1 MSKYSEKVA
10 RRLAAPDAA
19 PDAPATPPSLPKPA
33 APRQRGTLVDLGA
46 LPANCAAAYEEAAAA
61 LERASA
67 IARTMLERCARS
79 CQSGEATSAA
89 LLAETTAPRL
99 RAAATRLRH
108 LPAAPRN

>member
-1 MSKYSEKVA
+1 MSKYSDKVA
-10 RRLAAPDAA
+10 RRLAAT
-19 PDAPATPPSLPKPA
+19 DAPATPQALPKPP